1 MPFRLGGLINT
12 EAQRYRV
19 LFPDCHLFLYCFFCM
34 LRPLVFP
41 PNFHSLHAP
50 SFTYT
55 CSILNMFHS
64 LHTVI
69 PNECEESVAAVRVHP
84 PPERPFALPVKPVHL
99 LSSRTQLWNL
109 FPLALPFRQAFFLLR
124 SARAERCPKIS
135 SMPKYSIFNDRSA
148 LAERKSKLP
157 LRIMQVSIVGISIYN
172 NVRTKS
178 PFQKRKKKHVL

>member
-1 MPFRLGGLINT
+1 MFFIVLDLRLTKVGV
-12 EAQRYRV
+12 QRYSFFYALSCRWAAKHGGTEIQSSFSG
-19 LFPDCHLFLYCFFCM
+19 LSSFPILFL
-34 LRPLVFP
+34 
-41 PNFHSLHAP
+41 LHAP
-50 SFTYT
+50 TSSFTY
-55 CSILNMFHS
+55 SILNMFHS

-148 LAERKSKLP
+148 LAERKRK
-157 LRIMQVSIVGISIYN
+157 VSSPENRSAFYRRRSYLADPIV
-172 NVRTKS
+172 
-178 PFQKRKKKHVL
+178 L

>member
-1 MPFRLGGLINT
+1 MPFRVGGLLNT

-34 LRPLVFP
+34 LRPLCIP
-41 PNFHSLHAP
+41 SLLS
-50 SFTYT
+50 SFTY
-55 CSILNMFHS
+55 SILNMFHS

-148 LAERKSKLP
+148 LAERKRK
-157 LRIMQVSIVGISIYN
+157 VSSPENGSAFYRMRSYLADPIV
-172 NVRTKS
+172 
-178 PFQKRKKKHVL
+178 L